1 MYTKKHNS
9 PATAGRAVKGS
20 SWAARPRWRLSRG
33 KEIALGP
40 GKADLLE
47 AVERTGAISLA
58 ARELGMSYRRAWLLV
73 ETMNRCFA
81 RPLVSTE
88 TWRGSGSALTPDGR
102 RVVAL
107 YRELEARSLVAAAPA
122 LKQLLSLLD
131 GPPRSPRPEARRRKR
146 AAPAR

>member
-1 MYTKKHNS
+1 MYTKKYNDS
-9 PATAGRAVKGS
+9 ATAGRRGRRD
-20 SWAARPRWRLSRG
+20 SWRARPRWRVSRG
-33 KEIALGP
+33 QDIALGP

-88 TWRGSGSALTPDGR
+88 TWRGSGSALTAEGR
-102 RVVAL
+102 RVLSL
-107 YRELEARSLVAAAPA
+107 YRDLEARSLAAAGPC
-122 LKQLLSLLD
+122 LRKLESLLQVSQ
-131 GPPRSPRPEARRRKR
+131 PAPRAKRNKRRQKG
-146 AAPAR
+146 

>member
-1 MYTKKHNS
+1 MYTKKYNG
-9 PATAGRAVKGS
+9 PATAAQKRSRVF
-20 SWAARPRWRLSRG
+20 WEARPRWRLSRG

-47 AVERTGAISLA
+47 AVGRTGAISLA

-88 TWRGSGSALTPDGR
+88 TWRGSGSALTVDGR
-102 RVVAL
+102 RVLSL
-107 YRELEARSLVAAAPA
+107 YRRMEARSLAAAGPF
-122 LKQLLSLLD
+122 LKQLQPLLAASA
-131 GPPRSPRPEARRRKR
+131 PAPRARGGRSKR
-146 AAPAR
+146 ASAR